1 MMELY
6 FDMPWQNPAK
16 LFLYQF
22 QLKLNAYRFSVP
34 ENIHVSYYYKLVMLH
49 VVHCVA
55 LHGVNATRAAD
66 CSVAQ

>member
-1 MMELY
+1 MELY

-55 LHGVNATRAAD
+55 LHGCTTWRERNA
-66 CSVAQ
+66 SS